1 MEPALA
7 KPPDLGNREL
17 CTSAL
22 FAAEFSKGEQFFDDL
37 FTNEQFANELIA
49 P

>member
-1 MEPALA
+1 VEPASA

-22 FAAEFSKGEQFFDDL
+22 LAGELFKREQ
-37 FTNEQFANELIA
+37 FTNEQFADE
-49 P
+49 

>member
-7 KPPDLGNREL
+7 KPPDLGNRKL

-22 FAAEFSKGEQFFDDL
+22 FVGKLFKREQFFDDL
-37 FTNEQFANELIA
+37 FTNE
-49 P
+49 